1 MPQQVGPKVRL
12 IREGSL
18 RLKATD
24 WENRRNALVT
34 F

>member
-24 WENRRNALVT
+24 YGKTEEML
-34 F
+34 